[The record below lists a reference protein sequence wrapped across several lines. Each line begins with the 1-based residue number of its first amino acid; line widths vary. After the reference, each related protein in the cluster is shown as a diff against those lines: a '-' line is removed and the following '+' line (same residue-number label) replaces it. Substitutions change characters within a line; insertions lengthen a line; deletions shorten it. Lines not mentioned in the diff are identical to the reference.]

1 MLHRLLIFLISC
13 FFFGLLVPASSLAV
27 ELQPNSFHELLNTKR
42 SLEKQFGLTGLECF
56 PFIKKI
62 DRDPSDLLQKCLQGA
77 RILEQALPQ
86 VQGSPYHTFGVSQ
99 EFLRTGGFQ
108 TALIPWDTSADTLIK
123 FLNDR
128 PSQEEQAEFIEK
140 IVALKNKIISQLGIV
155 NLYCNQQVS
164 NTHCLQG
171 YESLSEALA
180 SGETRFKRWRSVV
193 LTPESS
199 RLQDA
204 YALSIGFSES
214 PQVMHER
221 LESDLN
227 EIWDARRKMFETM
240 EERFGET
247 IRSRLGVVKLFC
259 DLEVSNEECLRG
271 AENIAV
277 ASADPVLQSQHWGE
291 LEIHRFNTLIRGD
304 FDTTV
309 RFDLAPEQIVKA
321 FAKRPTKKKIT
332 EDQSLAIKLEGYTKN
347 NNTKLR
353 VVCDLEGLHADLCVK
368 GFQNFIK
375 FLKTNR
381 DFCADLPWTE
391 LMFVDGQSL
400 QRVNFALNS
409 SSRQSYIYADANSS
423 YEEFETY
430 LMAFG
435 RADNAC
441 GNQGL

>member
-1 MLHRLLIFLISC
+1 MLHRLLVFFVSC
-13 FFFGLLVPASSLAV
+13 SIFGLLIPAPSLAI
-27 ELQPNSFHELLNTKR
+27 ELKPNPFHELLNAKR

-56 PFIKKI
+56 PFIQKI
-62 DRDPSDLLQKCLQGA
+62 DNDPSDLLQKCLQGT
-77 RILEQALPQ
+77 RTLEQALPQ
-86 VQGSPYHTFGVSQ
+86 VQGSPYHTFGLGQ
-99 EFLRTGGFQ
+99 EYLRTGGFR
-108 TALIPWDTSADTLIK
+108 TALIPWDAEVNKLVH

-128 PSQEEQAEFIEK
+128 PSQEAQAEFIEK
-140 IVALKNKIISQLGIV
+140 INALKSKIVSRLGIV
-155 NLYCNQQVS
+155 NLYCNQQIS
-164 NTHCLQG
+164 NAHCLQG

-180 SGETRFKRWRSVV
+180 MGEIRLKRWRSVV

-214 PQVMHER
+214 PQVMRQR

-259 DLEVSNEECLRG
+259 DLAVSNEECLRG

-309 RFDLAPEQIVKA
+309 KFDLAPEEIVKA
-321 FAKRPTKKKIT
+321 FAERPTKKKIT
-332 EDQSLAIKLEGYTKN
+332 ADQSLAIKLEGYTKN
-347 NNTKLR
+347 NSTKLR
-353 VVCDLEGLHADLCVK
+353 VVCDLEGLHANLCVK

-391 LMFVDGQSL
+391 LMFVDGRSL
-400 QRVNFALNS
+400 PRVNFALNS
-409 SSRQSYIYADANSS
+409 ASRLTYIYADANSD

-430 LMAFG
+430 FMSFG
-435 RADNAC
+435 RAGNAC
-441 GNQGL
+441 GK